1 METFSVRVDT
11 FMANILFLL
20 FIWPFSAFLCE
31 FISRFFMFPC
41 CHFPFHFVLFFNNPQ
56 FTYFLLLI
64 LTITPPVLK
73 PQSTL
78 HFGDPNKMDKIQ
90 FSSRNKDSQSNNTKY
105 GSCGGWI
112 SLFFH
117 GCHKK

>member
-90 FSSRNKDSQSNNTKY
+90 FSRGRGITEKLHKMRELWRVD
-105 GSCGGWI
+105 
-112 SLFFH
+112 FFIFSWMS
-117 GCHKK
+117 